1 MRVYYYKLYKELILI
16 SLDNVNLFYIII
28 INFITNI
35 LSTRNSYINKIY
47 DIILVLNNI
56 LIKYITY
63 IIKIKNL
70 TVEGLINI
78 I

>member
-1 MRVYYYKLYKELILI
+1 MRVYYYKFYRKLILI

-28 INFITNI
+28 IDFITNI
-35 LSTRNSYINKIY
+35 LSTRDSYINKIY
-47 DIILVLNNI
+47 NIILVLINK

-63 IIKIKNL
+63 IIIIKNL
-70 TVEGLINI
+70 IVKKLINI